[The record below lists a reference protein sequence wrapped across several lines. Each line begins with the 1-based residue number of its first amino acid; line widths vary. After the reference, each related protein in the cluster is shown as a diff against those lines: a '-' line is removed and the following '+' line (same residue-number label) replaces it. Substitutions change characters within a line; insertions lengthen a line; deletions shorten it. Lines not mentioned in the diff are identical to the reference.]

1 MQKESGVG
9 LLGCYN
15 GRPLVSTSKQGA
27 LREILTSGK
36 L

>member
-9 LLGCYN
+9 LLECYN
-15 GRPLVSTSKQGA
+15 GRALVSTSKQGA
-27 LREILTSGK
+27 LWEILTSGK

>member
-1 MQKESGVG
+1 MQKASGVG
-9 LLGCYN
+9 LLECYN
-15 GRPLVSTSKQGA
+15 GRTLVSTSKQGA